1 MSNVINPKSQVES
14 TKKAKAPKSNLESLN
29 ESSKNGILPWR
40 EWILKFLEI
49 VLPYA
54 TISLLALLVF
64 FKFAGCSLKICT
76 CKCAEVKQE
85 MSNSE
90 NTPNTNVPSET
101 KQESKK

>member
-1 MSNVINPKSQVES
+1 MSNVINPKSQVER
-14 TKKAKAPKSNLESLN
+14 TEKAKAPKSNLESLN

-101 KQESKK
+101 KQEGKK